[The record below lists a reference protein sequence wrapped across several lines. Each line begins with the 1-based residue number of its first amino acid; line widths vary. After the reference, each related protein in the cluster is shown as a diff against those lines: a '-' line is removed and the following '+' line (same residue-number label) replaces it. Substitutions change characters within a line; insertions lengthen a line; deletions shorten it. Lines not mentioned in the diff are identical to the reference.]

1 MDDVTVG
8 KPSQSP
14 SAASYKWL
22 PYEGPESLDHAFNTF
37 DNTELVSEQLVSLCE
52 IMAPC
57 GYVL

>member
-8 KPSQSP
+8 KPSQTP

-22 PYEGPESLDHAFNTF
+22 PYEGPRSLEQAFSTF
-37 DNTELVSEQLVSLCE
+37 NNIEHVSEQLVSLCE